1 MAQVDDDGS
10 RLFVSLFEFDSLK
23 IRIFITDWKNGDE
36 IVVNLI
42 IRFYYQWNRILGIV
56 LFLFFERE
64 K

>member
-1 MAQVDDDGS
+1 MARVDDDG
-10 RLFVSLFEFDSLK
+10 LFVSLFEFDSLK

>member
-1 MAQVDDDGS
+1 MARGDDDG
-10 RLFVSLFEFDSLK
+10 LFVSLFEFDSLK